1 MDYRHI
7 TVEEARRL
15 RRALLYPED
24 GRSDVTYQG
33 DSEASAIHVG
43 AWMGPTLV
51 GVASLLPQDLPS
63 RSGGYRVR
71 GVAIIPAVHRKG
83 MGRELVTLGITAA
96 QQAGARYVWCNVPES
111 ALPFFERLGFV
122 SISDL
127 FDVPQIGLH
136 RRLVRI
142 LTP

>member
-1 MDYRHI
+1 MEFRTI
-7 TVEEARRL
+7 TVDDARRL

-24 GRSDVTYQG
+24 GRSDVSYQG
-33 DSEASAIHVG
+33 DADVNAIHVG
-43 AWMGPTLV
+43 AWMGATLV
-51 GVASLLPQDLPS
+51 GVTSLLPQDLPS

-83 MGRELVTLGITAA
+83 MGRELVGMGIDAVRK
-96 QQAGARYVWCNVPES
+96 AGAQYVWCNAPES